1 MADHPST
8 VMERQLRALGLPVC
22 DVVKIIDR
30 DVFTVWLTGNLDDI
44 DRASISTSDEYR
56 QQIEGRYTV
65 ERIVTGSNCRA
76 TWRADKPVIMTH
88 LVVYGQLTE
97 KEASV

>member
-30 DVFTVWLTGNLDDI
+30 DVFTVWLAGDLDNI
-44 DRASISTSDEYR
+44 DRASIGTSAEYR
-56 QQIEGRYTV
+56 AQIEGRYTV
-65 ERIVTGSNCRA
+65 ERIVAGMDCRA
-76 TWRADKPVIMTH
+76 TWLESKPVIMTH
-88 LVVYGQLTE
+88 LVVYGQLAE
-97 KEASV
+97 KGASV